1 MCSLSS
7 ARRQSA
13 RLSTSLA
20 MGPAT
25 VIPEQRGWKEADMLH
40 PFCSGD
46 PHCLASEGGTQGHD
60 QGKVKRP
67 WGHLGSGVENEW
79 SWQTSSNNLL
89 ALRESLLWGR
99 TLGDQQAR

>member
-1 MCSLSS
+1 MGSSWCMCSLSS
-7 ARRQSA
+7 ARRHSA

-25 VIPEQRGWKEADMLH
+25 VIPEQSGWKEADMLH

-46 PHCLASEGGTQGHD
+46 PQCLASEGGTQGHD

-89 ALRESLLWGR
+89 ALRESLLW
-99 TLGDQQAR
+99 AEH